1 MNQMQT
7 VSEQDSTD
15 PSMPDLL
22 EDEDNDDNADVRDV
36 TIERTA
42 DGREIVHA

>member
-1 MNQMQT
+1 MET

-15 PSMPDLL
+15 PSMPDLV
-22 EDEDNDDNADVRDV
+22 EDDDNNDNAVVREV